1 MEIRPAPQRPANK
14 ARPVERAVLPPDS
27 AEIEFGFLPRGDI
40 GSGRSASSHRCYSI
54 REAAEYLDV
63 GEPTLYRWMREGK
76 ITYRKVGDSTRFWQE
91 DLDSVMQVFHSAKNL
106 DKARE
111 VCPVCRHEGLL
122 EGKVRS
128 TGLNYFAPGKTK
140 FWTLKDSFVETKARM
155 CMRCGAIV
163 WFGDS
168 AKLARLQVQ
177 AQPKDDESAIPPEE
191 K

>member
-1 MEIRPAPQRPANK
+1 MRIMETTESPK
-14 ARPVERAVLPPDS
+14 KTKW
-27 AEIEFGFLPRGDI
+27 
-40 GSGRSASSHRCYSI
+40 YSI

-91 DLDSVMQVFHSAKNL
+91 DLDSVMQVFHSAKDL

-111 VCPVCRHEGLL
+111 VCPVCHHDDLV

-128 TGLNYFAPGKTK
+128 TGLNYFAPGRTK

-155 CMRCGAIV
+155 CARCGAIV
-163 WFGDS
+163 WFGDV
-168 AKLARLQVQ
+168 AKLAGLRKEARPQENEGT
-177 AQPKDDESAIPPEE
+177 ADGDERRGADAD
-191 K
+191 